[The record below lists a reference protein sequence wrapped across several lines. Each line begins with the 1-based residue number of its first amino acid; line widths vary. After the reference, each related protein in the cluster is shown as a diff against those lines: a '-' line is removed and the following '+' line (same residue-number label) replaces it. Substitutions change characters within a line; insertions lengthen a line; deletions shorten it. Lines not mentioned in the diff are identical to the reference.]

1 MMFKNKTVFI
11 TGVNRGLGKHTFERY
26 LKEGANLIC
35 TVRKKDIKFSE
46 YLKRIKKKFNNKIKV
61 LYFDL
66 ENKNQI
72 INNLSKLKKKNL
84 TIDILVNNAG
94 CASGSILEMTNID
107 NIEKTFKI
115 NYFSQLL
122 IIQKLLPFLKKS
134 KNASIINIVSISGFL
149 DHRGTIA
156 YGSSKAALAFATKVM
171 ANEFL
176 TYKIRV
182 NAIAPSAINTG
193 MLKKMDIGSKNQLL
207 KDTNLKK
214 PLMVSTVIKKIL
226 FLSSKD
232 SINLNGKIIRKF

>member
-11 TGVNRGLGKHTFERY
+11 TGVNRGLGKYTFERF

-35 TVRKKDIKFSE
+35 TVRKRDIKFSE
-46 YLKRIKKKFNNKIKV
+46 YLKKIKKKFNNKIKV

-72 INNLSKLKKKNL
+72 IENLSKLKKKNL

-94 CASGSILEMTNID
+94 FASGSILEMTSID
-107 NIEKTFKI
+107 NIEKIFKI

-134 KNASIINIVSISGFL
+134 KNASIVNIVSISGFL
-149 DHRGTIA
+149 DHRGTLA
-156 YGSSKAALAFATKVM
+156 YGSSKAAFAFATKVM

-176 TYKIRV
+176 AYKIRV

-193 MLKKMDIGSKNQLL
+193 MLKKMDIRSINQLL

-214 PLMVSTVIKKIL
+214 PLMVSSVVKKIL
-226 FLSSKD
+226 FLSSIE
-232 SINLNGKIIRKF
+232 SVNLNGKIIKNF

>member
-1 MMFKNKTVFI
+1 MFKNKTVFI
-11 TGVNRGLGKHTFERY
+11 TGVNRGLGKHTFERF

-35 TVRKKDIKFSE
+35 TVRKRDIKFSE
-46 YLKRIKKKFNNKIKV
+46 YLKKIKKKFNNKIKV

-66 ENKNQI
+66 ENRNQI

-94 CASGSILEMTNID
+94 FASGSILEMTSIN
-107 NIEKTFKI
+107 NIEKIFKI

-134 KNASIINIVSISGFL
+134 NNASIINIVSISGFL
-149 DHRGTIA
+149 DHRGTLA
-156 YGSSKAALAFATKVM
+156 YGSSKAAFAFATKVM

-176 TYKIRV
+176 AYKIRV

-193 MLKKMDIGSKNQLL
+193 MLKKMDIRSINQLL

-214 PLMVSTVIKKIL
+214 PLMVSSVVKKIL
-226 FLSSKD
+226 FLSSIE
-232 SINLNGKIIRKF
+232 SINLNGKIIKKF

>member
-11 TGVNRGLGKHTFERY
+11 TGVNRGLGKHTFERF

-35 TVRKKDIKFSE
+35 TVRKRDIKFSE
-46 YLKRIKKKFNNKIKV
+46 YLKKIKKKFNNKIKV

-66 ENKNQI
+66 ENRNQI

-94 CASGSILEMTNID
+94 FASGSILEMTSIN
-107 NIEKTFKI
+107 NIEKIFKI

-134 KNASIINIVSISGFL
+134 NNASIINIVSISGFL
-149 DHRGTIA
+149 DHRGTLA
-156 YGSSKAALAFATKVM
+156 YGSSKAAFAFATKVM

-176 TYKIRV
+176 AYKIRV

-193 MLKKMDIGSKNQLL
+193 MLKKMDIRSINQLL

-214 PLMVSTVIKKIL
+214 PLMVSSVVKKIL
-226 FLSSKD
+226 FLSSIE
-232 SINLNGKIIRKF
+232 SINLNGKIIKKF

>member
-1 MMFKNKTVFI
+1 MFKNKTVFI
-11 TGVNRGLGKHTFERY
+11 TGVNRGLGKYTFERF

-35 TVRKKDIKFSE
+35 TVRKRDIKFSE
-46 YLKRIKKKFNNKIKV
+46 YLKKIKKKFNNKIKV

-72 INNLSKLKKKNL
+72 IENLSKLKKKNL

-94 CASGSILEMTNID
+94 FASGSILEMTSID
-107 NIEKTFKI
+107 NIEKIFKI

-134 KNASIINIVSISGFL
+134 KNASIVNIVSISGFL
-149 DHRGTIA
+149 DHRGTLA
-156 YGSSKAALAFATKVM
+156 YGSSKAAFAFATKVM

-176 TYKIRV
+176 AYKIRV

-193 MLKKMDIGSKNQLL
+193 MLKKMDIRSINQLL

-214 PLMVSTVIKKIL
+214 PLMVSSVVKKIL
-226 FLSSKD
+226 FLSSIE
-232 SINLNGKIIRKF
+232 SVNLNGKIIKKF

>member
-11 TGVNRGLGKHTFERY
+11 TGVNRGLGKYTFERF

-35 TVRKKDIKFSE
+35 TVRKRDIKFSE
-46 YLKRIKKKFNNKIKV
+46 YLKKIKKKFNNKIKV

-72 INNLSKLKKKNL
+72 IENLSKLKKKNL

-94 CASGSILEMTNID
+94 FASGSILEMTSID
-107 NIEKTFKI
+107 NIEKIFKI

-134 KNASIINIVSISGFL
+134 KNASIVNIVSISGFL
-149 DHRGTIA
+149 DHRGTLA
-156 YGSSKAALAFATKVM
+156 YGSSKAAFAFATKVM

-176 TYKIRV
+176 AYKIRV

-193 MLKKMDIGSKNQLL
+193 MLKKMDIRSINQLL

-214 PLMVSTVIKKIL
+214 PLMVSSVVKKIL
-226 FLSSKD
+226 FLSSIE
-232 SINLNGKIIRKF
+232 SVNLNGKIIKKF

>member
-1 MMFKNKTVFI
+1 MMFNNKTVFI
-11 TGVNRGLGKHTFERY
+11 TGVNRGLGKHIFERY
-26 LKEGANLIC
+26 LKEGASLIC
-35 TVRKKDIKFSE
+35 TVRKKDIKFSK
-46 YLKRIKKKFNNKIKV
+46 YLKKIKKKFNNKIKV

-66 ENKNQI
+66 ENRNQI

-84 TIDILVNNAG
+84 TIDVLVNNAG
-94 CASGSILEMTNID
+94 CASGSILEMTDID

-214 PLMVSTVIKKIL
+214 PLMVSSIIKKIL

-232 SINLNGKIIRKF
+232 SINFNGKIIKKF

>member
-1 MMFKNKTVFI
+1 MFKNKTVFI
-11 TGVNRGLGKHTFERY
+11 TGVNRGLGKHTFERF

-35 TVRKKDIKFSE
+35 TVRKRDIKFSE
-46 YLKRIKKKFNNKIKV
+46 YLKKIKKKFNNKIKV

-66 ENKNQI
+66 ENRNQI

-94 CASGSILEMTNID
+94 FASGSILEMTSIN
-107 NIEKTFKI
+107 NIEKIFKI

-134 KNASIINIVSISGFL
+134 NNASIINIVSISGFL
-149 DHRGTIA
+149 DHRGTLA
-156 YGSSKAALAFATKVM
+156 YGSSKAAFAFATKVM

-176 TYKIRV
+176 AYKIRV

-193 MLKKMDIGSKNQLL
+193 MLKKMDIRSINQLL

-214 PLMVSTVIKKIL
+214 PLMVSSVVKKIL
-226 FLSSKD
+226 FLSSIE
-232 SINLNGKIIRKF
+232 SINLSGKIIKKF

>member
-1 MMFKNKTVFI
+1 M
-11 TGVNRGLGKHTFERY
+11 
-26 LKEGANLIC
+26 
-35 TVRKKDIKFSE
+35 
-46 YLKRIKKKFNNKIKV
+46 
-61 LYFDL
+61 
-66 ENKNQI
+66 
-72 INNLSKLKKKNL
+72 
-84 TIDILVNNAG
+84 TIDVLINNAG

-149 DHRGTIA
+149 DHRATIA

-214 PLMVSTVIKKIL
+214 PLMVSSIIKKIL

-232 SINLNGKIIRKF
+232 SINFNGKIIKKF